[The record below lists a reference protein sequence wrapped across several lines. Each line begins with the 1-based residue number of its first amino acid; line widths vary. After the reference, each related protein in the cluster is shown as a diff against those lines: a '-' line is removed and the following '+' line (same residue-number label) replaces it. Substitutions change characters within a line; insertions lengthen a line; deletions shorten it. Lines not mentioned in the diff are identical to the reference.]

1 MFAILMRFVRSE
13 KSVVMVAAIFVG
25 LTGSMAHAARRSPA
39 GLHVRVGAYNVSF
52 LSEATAAEIGQML
65 KTFNLDI
72 IGLTEVPRSPASH
85 DLAAAA
91 GADHFVVGTISS
103 GQSKDKLK
111 TIVSRT
117 PLGPMSEIDLLAK
130 DGFVTGGESGTK
142 AVTNID
148 GVQISIYC
156 LHISEKPES
165 IEKLLRDKDFC
176 ADSADVVLAI
186 GDFNARLTDP
196 QMKRLQ
202 ERGFR
207 PSWIDLG
214 IDVDKCKTYDM
225 LPGRGPNGETRDE
238 GVIDHITYRGRAVK
252 IVDGGIVA
260 ARTTKGAPMSDHALI
275 WTEFVVPNPA
285 KD

>member
-1 MFAILMRFVRSE
+1 MLMTFKRLVRS
-13 KSVVMVAAIFVG
+13 KISVVVVTAIFVC
-25 LTGSMAHAARRSPA
+25 LMADKAHAARRSSA

-52 LSEATAAEIGQML
+52 LSEAPAGEIGQTL
-65 KTFNLDI
+65 RSLNLDI

-91 GADHFVVGTISS
+91 GADHFVVGSISS

-142 AVTNID
+142 AETVID
-148 GVQISIYC
+148 GVRISVYC

-165 IEKLLRDKDFC
+165 IDKLLRDKEFC

-196 QMKRLQ
+196 QMKRFQ

-214 IDVDKCKTYDM
+214 IDVEKCKTYDM

-238 GVIDHITYRGRAVK
+238 GVIDHITYRGRRVK
-252 IVDGGIVA
+252 VVDGGIVEA
-260 ARTTKGAPMSDHALI
+260 KTTKGASMSDHALI
-275 WTEFVVPNPA
+275 WTEFVIPLPT